1 MNILFIAG
9 FIFITYILLAEIYID
24 LKQRYIDWRKYGR

>member
-1 MNILFIAG
+1 MNIIIISAFVFVG
-9 FIFITYILLAEIYID
+9 YILLAEIYID